1 MDIQTTLNDQRS
13 NLPVAFIILRDYLM
27 ENFRAKRAAG
37 GRECVIRC
45 PFCGDSKDP
54 RSAHLYVG
62 HNRQKGTISYHCFKC
77 NTQGDV
83 GLQFF
88 RTLGIYDTQLVNS
101 VLEYN
106 QSKGGVINAE
116 IHRGYQS
123 RYSPIEIDPI
133 IPIKDTEEY
142 RKKLAYIN
150 RRIGGQLTFNDI
162 AKYRIVLNL
171 LDFLSINGIT
181 TYSRHI
187 SIMEQLSFGFVG
199 FLSVDSTHVTMR
211 RIVPE
216 NKVHE
221 SISKR
226 YTNYT
231 IHEKGT
237 QIYCV
242 REGINPMYPNSIIV
256 AEGAFDILSLH
267 YNFLCYTSNKIMFAS
282 CGKGVTPIL
291 EYLTRRK
298 RLSLLNSQ
306 LHVFIDNDI
315 TPYDL
320 ASYKYAASSI
330 ELPCIIHRNVF
341 PGEKDYGVPAN
352 KIRDFIVR

>member
-1 MDIQTTLNDQRS
+1 MGTLNPNDKKA
-13 NLPVAFIILRDYLM
+13 NLPLPYIALRDYLI

-62 HNRQKGTISYHCFKC
+62 HNRHKGTISYHCFKC

-88 RTLGIYDTQLVNS
+88 RTLGIYDTTLINP

-123 RYSPIEIDPI
+123 RFSPIEINPI

-142 RKKLAYIN
+142 RRKLAYIN
-150 RRIGGQLTFNDI
+150 KRIGGQLTFNDI
-162 AKYRIVLNL
+162 VGYKIVLNL
-171 LDFLSINGIT
+171 LDFLSLNGIT

-231 IHEKGT
+231 INEKGT
-237 QIYCV
+237 QIYCI
-242 REGINPMYPNSIIV
+242 REGINPIYQNAIMI
-256 AEGAFDILSLH
+256 AEGPFDILSLH
-267 YNFLCYTSNKIMFAS
+267 YNFMCYMPNKIMFAS
-282 CGKGVTPIL
+282 CGKGVEPVL
-291 EYLTRRK
+291 SYLVNRK
-298 RLSLLNSQ
+298 RLSLFNSQ

-320 ASYKYAASSI
+320 MSYKNAASSI
-330 ELPCIIHRNVF
+330 NLPCIIHRNIF
-341 PGEKDYGVPAN
+341 QGEKDYGVPADH
-352 KIRDFIVR
+352 IRDFIVR